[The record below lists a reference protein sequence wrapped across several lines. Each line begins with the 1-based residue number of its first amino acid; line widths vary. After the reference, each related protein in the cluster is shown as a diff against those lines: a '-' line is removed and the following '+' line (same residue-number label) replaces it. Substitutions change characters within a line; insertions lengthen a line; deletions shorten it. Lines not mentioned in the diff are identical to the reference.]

1 MASTTVTVITS
12 ATRGSRAQTRS
23 EERANAL
30 SHALGCLLAVLVWPW
45 LAEAARRQSGWL
57 GVVSVTVFCVTMA
70 LQYAAST
77 VYHALPPGRG
87 KLWCRA
93 IDHAAIF
100 VFIAGSSTPFTLGL
114 MSGPAGVVTCALVWT
129 LALWGASLKLRRR
142 LTNRRLSTGLYIL
155 LGWLAL
161 LAAWPG
167 LQLLTPASLLWLLGL
182 PGGHGLLRVRFVAAL
197 RSLRVAPVRDGRQR
211 LPRLRGDLAG
221 GQLSSRPRTRAISPS
236 ARRRP
241 SPPA

>member
-1 MASTTVTVITS
+1 MASTTVTATS

-45 LAEAARRQSGWL
+45 LADAAQRQSGWL
-57 GVVSVTVFCVTMA
+57 GVVSVTVFCTTMA

-100 VFIAGSSTPFTLGL
+100 IFIAGSSTPFTLGL
-114 MSGPAGVVTCALVWT
+114 MSGPAGLVTCALVWT

-167 LQLLTPASLLWLLGL
+167 LQLLTPASLLWLLG
-182 PGGHGLLRVRFVAAL
+182 GGMAYLVGTAFFVFDS
-197 RSLRVAPVRDGRQR
+197 SLRFGHFVWHLFVM
-211 LPRLRGDLAG
+211 AG
-221 GQLSSRPRTRAISPS
+221 SGCHVCAAIWPAIS
-236 ARRRP
+236 
-241 SPPA
+241 

>member
-1 MASTTVTVITS
+1 MASNPAALTYAPSTS
-12 ATRGSRAQTRS
+12 RVQTRT

-30 SHALGCLLAVLVWPW
+30 SHALGCLLALAVWPA
-45 LAEAARRQSGWL
+45 LADTAQAQSGRL
-57 GVVSVTVFCVTMA
+57 GMVSVTVFCITMA

-77 VYHALPPGRG
+77 VYHALPHGRA
-87 KLWCRA
+87 KLWCRQ

-114 MSGPAGVVTCALVWT
+114 MSGPSGAVTCALVWT

-155 LGWLAL
+155 LGWLAV

-167 LQLLTPASLLWLLGL
+167 LLLLTPASLMWLLGGAL
-182 PGGHGLLRVRFVAAL
+182 AYLVGTAFFVFDSSLRFGHFVWHLFVMAGSGCHVCAAL
-197 RSLRVAPVRDGRQR
+197 W
-211 LPRLRGDLAG
+211 
-221 GQLSSRPRTRAISPS
+221 
-236 ARRRP
+236 
-241 SPPA
+241 PAVT